1 MTLSNDIQTVESRC
15 ATTKQNPDILDNLD
29 IMTSIHLRCSSPREF
44 LRMLVAK
51 ERFLP
56 ADPLLNNWT
65 FFRIAN
71 ESWRTPKCPAT
82 GRVRCK
88 LFGRKIQEDEEQ
100 QLSSSSRILR
110 CQLVYFG
117 ALEVVRHMVTCFVMF
132 WHCEWFHISTPPS
145 NQQSDQ
151 TRLFTF
157 VHPLTPRVAFLTFTT
172 KQNWRDQILCSPSLA
187 SNELQISKRPSDRF
201 VDHMGEFLMAD
212 HQWNRPRSRR
222 GTWARHI

>member
-44 LRMLVAK
+44 LRTLVAK

-132 WHCEWFHISTPPS
+132 WHCEWLHISTPPS
-145 NQQSDQ
+145 NQQSDR
-151 TRLFTF
+151 T
-157 VHPLTPRVAFLTFTT
+157 VHV
-172 KQNWRDQILCSPSLA
+172 CSPFDSKGGISDLY
-187 SNELQISKRPSDRF
+187 NEAELERPNFVFSFTRFKRIADLQEAFGQICRP
-201 VDHMGEFLMAD
+201 HG
-212 HQWNRPRSRR
+212 
-222 GTWARHI
+222 